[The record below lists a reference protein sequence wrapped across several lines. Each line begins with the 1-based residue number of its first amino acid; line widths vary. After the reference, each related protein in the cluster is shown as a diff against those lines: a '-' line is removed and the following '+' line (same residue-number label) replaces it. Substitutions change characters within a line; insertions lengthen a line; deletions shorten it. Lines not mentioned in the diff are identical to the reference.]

1 MKFVRIIKADNE
13 DEISKFK
20 QVVVDLVKKYND
32 SGIEPEIDLD
42 GKYYSNGWVTVD
54 FEKSI
59 KHPSF
64 KLSEDEYYKQ
74 YNELEEKKE
83 QIRDILFDIR
93 TELRQ
98 IYRRKLSDIHSTRGL
113 VDIFGLKFMD

>member
-1 MKFVRIIKADNE
+1 MKFVKIIKADNV

-54 FEKSI
+54 FK
-59 KHPSF
+59 KGLKLPSF
-64 KLSEDEYYKQ
+64 KLSPDEYEKEYA
-74 YNELEEKKE
+74 ELEQKKE
-83 QIRDILFDIR
+83 HIRDILFNIR

-98 IYRRKLSDIHSTRGL
+98 IYRRKLSDVHSTADL
-113 VDIFGLKFMD
+113 ADVFGLNLR

>member
-1 MKFVRIIKADNE
+1 MKFIKIIKADNAY
-13 DEISKFK
+13 EISKFK

-42 GKYYSNGWVTVD
+42 GKYYSNGWVTVN
-54 FEKSI
+54 FKKGI
-59 KHPSF
+59 KYPSF
-64 KLSEDEYYKQ
+64 KLSEDEYTKQ

-98 IYRRKLSDIHSTRGL
+98 IYRRKLSDVHTTDDL
-113 VDIFGLKFMD
+113 ADVFGLNLR